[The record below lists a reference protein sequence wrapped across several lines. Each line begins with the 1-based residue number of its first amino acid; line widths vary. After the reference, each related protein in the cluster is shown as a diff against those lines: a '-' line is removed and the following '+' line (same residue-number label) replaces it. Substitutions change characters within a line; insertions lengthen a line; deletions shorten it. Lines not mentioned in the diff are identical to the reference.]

1 MKALLLLVAGIG
13 GLIET
18 LAPKA
23 VVRAWTKAMYRNA
36 GEAEPRDWVY
46 AAARAEGAVIVLGAL
61 VGLYRVAT
69 AEDGDG
75 DALDEDGD
83 SDALDA
89 VEE

>member
-61 VGLYRVAT
+61 GGLYRVAT
-69 AEDGDG
+69 AEDGDD

-83 SDALDA
+83 DALD
-89 VEE
+89 EDGK